1 MTTRVKCIK
10 QYLCIV
16 LIKNFKEKENN
27 NTNFLLWVIIMT
39 KKQFHITYSVLLAI
53 LLIASEAVI
62 YILFGEKQLTDNA
75 QISRLTG
82 VVLIVPIILSFL
94 KDFVLEKRQ
103 KLQLAF
109 LGFCIAACA
118 CCSIVVAVIY
128 QKNIVLSAPL
138 WKILAVIVFAVA
150 VLMIILS
157 VIYKSVKSKNV

>member
-1 MTTRVKCIK
+1 
-10 QYLCIV
+10 
-16 LIKNFKEKENN
+16 
-27 NTNFLLWVIIMT
+27 MT
-39 KKQFHITYSVLLAI
+39 KKQFHITYSALLAI

-109 LGFCIAACA
+109 LDFCVAACA
-118 CCSIVVAVIY
+118 CCSVVVAVAY

-138 WKILAVIVFAVA
+138 WEILAVIVFAVA
-150 VLMIILS
+150 VLMIILF